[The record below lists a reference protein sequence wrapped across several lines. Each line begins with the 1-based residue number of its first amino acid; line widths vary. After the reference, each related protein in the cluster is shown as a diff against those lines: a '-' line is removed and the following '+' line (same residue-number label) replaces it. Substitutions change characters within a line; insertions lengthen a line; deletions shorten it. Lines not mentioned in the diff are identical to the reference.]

1 MPNRECSGNDCR
13 NDAFDS
19 NARYGNECQKCLC
32 VTFAESNKGKS
43 KLIQKKG
50 ELLIEKRSI
59 SGVIGKGDLYHNNR
73 RFVAENV
80 DKSRISDNI
89 TIISEDIKSV
99 YHELFDEAL
108 AEYNAK
114 QKRKDRIIKDY
125 HDHIRHSRQEKEF
138 HEVIFQIGNMNDTP
152 CGSAIAVRA
161 TESLKQYAESFQ
173 RRNPHLRMFNAVIHL
188 DEATPHIH
196 IDFVPFA
203 TEQKRGLSTRVSL
216 SKALEQQ
223 GFRSEGKMNT
233 CSKLW
238 IEGEKQALA
247 DIMKTLDIEWEQL
260 GTHNEHLSVLDYKKQ
275 ERKKELAEYKKEIS
289 KYADKETKI
298 KAVDSIPTKKTLLG
312 DNLMV
317 SREDYENLAAT
328 AKKQIA
334 SEKKDKKQKAEITQ
348 LQKENTQLKSELTAE
363 KKKNADS
370 KSINLRIENAKLK
383 EQVSKME
390 SVLKKAEEFLQ
401 GKGLYELFQSFVLGI
416 GRNSGRDK
424 DGLE

>member
-1 MPNRECSGNDCR
+1 MRQHCRITLGER

-32 VTFAESNKGKS
+32 VTFAESNKGKN
-43 KLIQKKG
+43 KLIQKG

-80 DKSRISDNI
+80 DNSRIADNI
-89 TIISEDIKSV
+89 TIISEDVKSV

-108 AEYNAK
+108 AEYNSK
-114 QKRKDRIIKDY
+114 QKRKDRTIKDY

-138 HEVIFQIGNMNDTP
+138 HEVIFQIGNKDDSP
-152 CGSAIAVRA
+152 CGSDIATRA
-161 TESLKQYAESFQ
+161 TEALKQYAESFQ
-173 RRNPHLRMFNAVIHL
+173 QRNPHLRMFNAVIHL

-203 TEQKRGLSTRVSL
+203 MGQKRGLSTRVSL

-223 GFRSEGKMNT
+223 GFKSEGKLNT

-238 IEGEKQALA
+238 IDSEKQVLA

-260 GTHNEHLSVLDYKKQ
+260 ATHKPHLSVLDFKKQ
-275 ERKKELAEYKKEIS
+275 EREKEI
-289 KYADKETKI
+289 AALDKDIEKAATKKTKI
-298 KAVDSIPTKKTLLG
+298 KAIENIPTKKTLLG
-312 DNLMV
+312 DNLTV

-334 SEKKDKKQKAEITQ
+334 SEKKEKKQEAEITQ
-348 LQKENTQLKSELTAE
+348 LQQENATLKSELTAE

-390 SVLKKAEEFLQ
+390 SVLKKTEEFLQ
-401 GKGLYELFQSFVLGI
+401 VKGLYELFQNFVLGI
-416 GRNSGRDK
+416 GRNRGRNK

>member
-1 MPNRECSGNDCR
+1 M
-13 NDAFDS
+13 
-19 NARYGNECQKCLC
+19 
-32 VTFAESNKGKS
+32 
-43 KLIQKKG
+43 
-50 ELLIEKRSI
+50 LIEKRSI

-80 DKSRISDNI
+80 DKSRTQDNI
-89 TIISEDIKSV
+89 TIISDDVKTV

-108 AEYNAK
+108 AEYNSK

-138 HEVIFQIGNMNDTP
+138 HEVIFQIGNKDDTP
-152 CGSAIAVRA
+152 CGSDIAVRA
-161 TESLKQYAESFQ
+161 TETLKQYAESFQ
-173 RRNPHLRMFNAVIHL
+173 QRNPHLRMFNAVIHL

-223 GFRSEGKMNT
+223 GFKSEGKLNT

-238 IEGEKQALA
+238 IENEKQVLA
-247 DIMKTLDIEWEQL
+247 DIMKTLDIEWEWK
-260 GTHNEHLSVLDYKKQ
+260 GTHNEHLSVLDYKKK
-275 ERKKELAEYKKEIS
+275 ERKKEVAALENKLS
-289 KYADKETKI
+289 KLSDKETKI
-298 KAVDSIPTKKTLLG
+298 KAIENIPTKKTLLG
-312 DNLMV
+312 DNLTV

-334 SEKKDKKQKAEITQ
+334 SEKKEKKQKAEITQ
-348 LQKENTQLKSELTAE
+348 LQQENAQLKSELTVE

-390 SVLKKAEEFLQ
+390 SVLKKAEEFLK
-401 GKGLYELFQSFVLGI
+401 GKGLYELFQNFVLGI
-416 GRNSGRDK
+416 GRNKGRNK

>member
-1 MPNRECSGNDCR
+1 
-13 NDAFDS
+13 
-19 NARYGNECQKCLC
+19 
-32 VTFAESNKGKS
+32 
-43 KLIQKKG
+43 
-50 ELLIEKRSI
+50 LLIEKRSI

-80 DKSRISDNI
+80 DRSRTQDNI
-89 TIISEDIKSV
+89 TIIGEDIKSV

-108 AEYNAK
+108 AEYDSK
-114 QKRKDRIIKDY
+114 QKRKDRVIKDY

-138 HEVIFQIGNMNDTP
+138 HEVIFQIGNKNDTP
-152 CGSAIAVRA
+152 CGSDIAKKA
-161 TESLKQYAESFQ
+161 TEALKQYAESFQ
-173 RRNPHLRMFNAVIHL
+173 QRNPHLRMFNAVIHL

-223 GFRSEGKMNT
+223 GFKSEGKLNT

-238 IEGEKQALA
+238 IENEKQVLA
-247 DIMKTLDIEWEQL
+247 DVMKTLDIEWESR
-260 GTHNEHLSVLDYKKQ
+260 GTHNEHLSVLDYKKK
-275 ERKKELAEYKKEIS
+275 ERKKEVVALENKLS
-289 KYADKETKI
+289 KLSDKETKI
-298 KAVDSIPTKKTLLG
+298 KAIENIPTKKTMFG
-312 DNLMV
+312 DNLTV

-334 SEKKDKKQKAEITQ
+334 SEKKEKKQKAEIAQ
-348 LQKENTQLKSELTAE
+348 LQQENAQLKSELTAE

-390 SVLKKAEEFLQ
+390 SVLKKTEEFLK
-401 GKGLYELFQSFVLGI
+401 GKGLYELFQNFVLEI
-416 GRNSGRDK
+416 GRNKSRNK

>member
-1 MPNRECSGNDCR
+1 MN
-13 NDAFDS
+13 
-19 NARYGNECQKCLC
+19 
-32 VTFAESNKGKS
+32 S
-43 KLIQKKG
+43 KRG

-73 RFVAENV
+73 KFVAENV
-80 DKSRISDNI
+80 DKGRTQDNI
-89 TIISEDIKSV
+89 TIISEDVKTV

-114 QKRKDRIIKDY
+114 QKRKDRVIKDY

-138 HEVIFQIGNMNDTP
+138 HEVIFQIGNKDDTP
-152 CGSAIAVRA
+152 CGSDIAIRA
-161 TESLKQYAESFQ
+161 TEALKQYAESFQ
-173 RRNPHLRMFNAVIHL
+173 QRNPHLRMFNAVIHL

-203 TEQKRGLSTRVSL
+203 TEQKRGLSTRVSI

-223 GFRSEGKMNT
+223 GFKSEGKLNT

-238 IEGEKQALA
+238 VDSEKQTLA
-247 DIMKTLDIEWEQL
+247 DIMKTLDIEWEQK
-260 GTHNEHLSVLDYKKQ
+260 GTHNEHLSVYNYKVQ
-275 ERKKELAEYKKEIS
+275 ERKKELADYKKQIS
-289 KYADKETKI
+289 KYADKDTKI
-298 KAVDSIPTKKTLLG
+298 KAIDNIPVKKTVFG
-312 DNLMV
+312 DNLTV

-334 SEKKDKKQKAEITQ
+334 SEKKEKKQKAEITQ
-348 LQKENTQLKSELTAE
+348 LQQENAQLKSELTAE

-370 KSINLRIENAKLK
+370 KSINLRIENAQLK

-390 SVLKKAEEFLQ
+390 TVLKKAEEFLK
-401 GKGLYELFQSFVLGI
+401 GKGLYELFQNFVLGI
-416 GRNSGRDK
+416 GRNKDRNK

>member
-1 MPNRECSGNDCR
+1 M
-13 NDAFDS
+13 
-19 NARYGNECQKCLC
+19 
-32 VTFAESNKGKS
+32 
-43 KLIQKKG
+43 
-50 ELLIEKRSI
+50 LIEKRSI

-80 DKSRISDNI
+80 DKSRIAENI
-89 TIISEDIKSV
+89 TIISEDVKSV

-108 AEYNAK
+108 TKYNSK

-138 HEVIFQIGNMNDTP
+138 HEVIFQIGNKDNTP
-152 CGSAIAVRA
+152 CGSDIAKRA
-161 TESLKQYAESFQ
+161 TEALKQYAKSFQ
-173 RRNPHLRMFNAVIHL
+173 QRNPHLKMFNAVILL

-223 GFRSEGKMNT
+223 GFKSEGKLNT

-238 IEGEKQALA
+238 IENEKQVLA
-247 DIMKTLDIEWEQL
+247 DIMKTLDIEWEQK
-260 GTHNEHLSVLDYKKQ
+260 GTHNEHLSVLDYKKK
-275 ERKKELAEYKKEIS
+275 ERKKEVVALENKLS
-289 KYADKETKI
+289 RLSDKETKI
-298 KAVDSIPTKKTLLG
+298 KAIENIPTKKTMFG
-312 DNLMV
+312 DNLTV

-334 SEKKDKKQKAEITQ
+334 SEKKEKKQKAEIAQ
-348 LQKENTQLKSELTAE
+348 LQQENAQLKSELTAE
-363 KKKNADS
+363 KKKNADL
-370 KSINLRIENAKLK
+370 KSINLRIENTKLK

-390 SVLKKAEEFLQ
+390 TILKKAEDFLKN
-401 GKGLYELFQSFVLGI
+401 KGLYELFQNFVLGI
-416 GRNSGRDK
+416 GRNKGRNK

>member
-1 MPNRECSGNDCR
+1 M
-13 NDAFDS
+13 
-19 NARYGNECQKCLC
+19 
-32 VTFAESNKGKS
+32 
-43 KLIQKKG
+43 
-50 ELLIEKRSI
+50 LIEKRSI

-80 DKSRISDNI
+80 DKRRIQDNI
-89 TIISEDIKSV
+89 TIISKDVKAV

-108 AEYNAK
+108 AEYNSK

-125 HDHIRHSRQEKEF
+125 HAHIRHSRQEKEF
-138 HEVIFQIGNMNDTP
+138 HEVIFQIGNKDDTP
-152 CGSAIAVRA
+152 CDSDIAIRA
-161 TESLKQYAESFQ
+161 TEALKQYAESFQ
-173 RRNPHLRMFNAVIHL
+173 QRNPHLRMFNAVIHL

-223 GFRSEGKMNT
+223 GFKSEGKMNT

-238 IEGEKQALA
+238 IENEKQVLA
-247 DIMKTLDIEWEQL
+247 DIMKTLDIEWEQK
-260 GTHNEHLSVLDYKKQ
+260 GTHNEHLSVLDYKKK
-275 ERKKELAEYKKEIS
+275 ERKKEVVALENKLS
-289 KYADKETKI
+289 RLSDKETKI
-298 KAVDSIPTKKTLLG
+298 KAIDNIPTKKTMFG
-312 DNLMV
+312 DNLTV

-334 SEKKDKKQKAEITQ
+334 SEKKEKKQKAEITQ
-348 LQKENTQLKSELTAE
+348 LQQENAQLKSELTAE

-390 SVLKKAEEFLQ
+390 SVLKKAEEFLK
-401 GKGLYELFQSFVLGI
+401 GKGLYELFQNFVLGI
-416 GRNSGRDK
+416 GRNKGRNK

>member
-1 MPNRECSGNDCR
+1 M
-13 NDAFDS
+13 
-19 NARYGNECQKCLC
+19 
-32 VTFAESNKGKS
+32 
-43 KLIQKKG
+43 
-50 ELLIEKRSI
+50 LIEKRSI

-80 DKSRISDNI
+80 DKSRIADNI
-89 TIISEDIKSV
+89 TIISEDVKSV

-108 AEYNAK
+108 AEYNSK
-114 QKRKDRIIKDY
+114 QKRRDRIIKDY

-138 HEVIFQIGNMNDTP
+138 HEVIFQIGNKDDTP
-152 CGSAIAVRA
+152 CGSDIAVRA
-161 TESLKQYAESFQ
+161 TEALKQYAESFQ
-173 RRNPHLRMFNAVIHL
+173 QRNPHLRMFNAVIHL

-196 IDFVPFA
+196 IDFIPFA

-223 GFRSEGKMNT
+223 GFKSEGKFNT

-238 IEGEKQALA
+238 IDSEKQVLA

-260 GTHNEHLSVLDYKKQ
+260 GTHKPHLSVLDFKKQ
-275 ERKKELAEYKKEIS
+275 EREKELADYKKQIS

-298 KAVDSIPTKKTLLG
+298 KAIDDIPTKKTLLG
-312 DNLMV
+312 DNLTV
-317 SREDYENLAAT
+317 RREDYEKLAAT

-334 SEKKDKKQKAEITQ
+334 SEKKEKKQKSEIAQ
-348 LQKENTQLKSELTAE
+348 LQQENAQLKSELTAE

-383 EQVSKME
+383 EQISKME
-390 SVLKKAEEFLQ
+390 SVLKKAEDFLKS
-401 GKGLYELFQSFVLGI
+401 KGLYELFQNFVLGI
-416 GRNSGRDK
+416 GRNKGRNK

>member
-1 MPNRECSGNDCR
+1 MPNRKCSRNDCR

-19 NARYGNECQKCLC
+19 NVRYGNECQKCLC

-43 KLIQKKG
+43 KLIQKG

-80 DKSRISDNI
+80 DKSRIVDNI
-89 TIISEDIKSV
+89 TIISEDVKTV
-99 YHELFDEAL
+99 YHELFDDAL
-108 AEYNAK
+108 AEYNSK

-138 HEVIFQIGNMNDTP
+138 HEVIFQIGNKDDTP
-152 CGSAIAVRA
+152 CGSDISQRA
-161 TESLKQYAESFQ
+161 TEALKQYAESFQ
-173 RRNPHLRMFNAVIHL
+173 KRNPHLRMFNAVIHL

-223 GFRSEGKMNT
+223 GFTSEGKLNT

-238 IEGEKQALA
+238 IDSEKQALA
-247 DIMKTLDIEWEQL
+247 DIMKTLNIEWEQK
-260 GTHNEHLSVLDYKKQ
+260 GTHNEHLSVLDYKKK
-275 ERKKELAEYKKEIS
+275 ERKKEVVALENKLS
-289 KYADKETKI
+289 KLSDKETKI
-298 KAVDSIPTKKTLLG
+298 KAIDNIPTKKTMFG
-312 DNLMV
+312 DNLTV
-317 SREDYENLAAT
+317 SREDYESLAAT
-328 AKKQIA
+328 AKKQIV
-334 SEKKDKKQKAEITQ
+334 SEKKEKKQKAEIFK
-348 LQKENTQLKSELTAE
+348 LQQENAQLKSELTVE

-390 SVLKKAEEFLQ
+390 TVLKKAEEFLK
-401 GKGLYELFQSFVLGI
+401 GKGLYELFQNFVLGM
-416 GRNSGRDK
+416 GVNRNRNK

>member
-1 MPNRECSGNDCR
+1 M
-13 NDAFDS
+13 
-19 NARYGNECQKCLC
+19 
-32 VTFAESNKGKS
+32 
-43 KLIQKKG
+43 
-50 ELLIEKRSI
+50 LIEKRSI

-73 RFVAENV
+73 RFIAENV
-80 DKSRISDNI
+80 DRSRTQDNI
-89 TIISEDIKSV
+89 TIISEDVKSV
-99 YHELFDEAL
+99 YHELFDKSL
-108 AEYNAK
+108 AEHNSK

-138 HEVIFQIGNMNDTP
+138 HEVIFQIGNKDDTP
-152 CGSAIAVRA
+152 CGSDIAKRA
-161 TESLKQYAESFQ
+161 TEALKQYAESFQ
-173 RRNPHLRMFNAVIHL
+173 QRNPHLRMFNAVIHL

-223 GFRSEGKMNT
+223 GFKSEGKLNT

-238 IEGEKQALA
+238 IDREKQVLA
-247 DIMKTLDIEWEQL
+247 DIMKTLDIEWEQK
-260 GTHNEHLSVLDYKKQ
+260 GTHNEHLSVLDYKKK
-275 ERKKELAEYKKEIS
+275 ERKKEVAALENKLS
-289 KYADKETKI
+289 KLSDKETKI
-298 KAVDSIPTKKTLLG
+298 KAIDNIPVKKTVFG
-312 DNLMV
+312 DNLTV

-334 SEKKDKKQKAEITQ
+334 SEKKEKKQEAEITQ
-348 LQKENTQLKSELTAE
+348 LQQENATLKSELTAE

-390 SVLKKAEEFLQ
+390 SVLKKTEEFLQ
-401 GKGLYELFQSFVLGI
+401 VKGLYELFQNFVLGI
-416 GRNSGRDK
+416 GRNRGRNK

>member
-1 MPNRECSGNDCR
+1 M
-13 NDAFDS
+13 
-19 NARYGNECQKCLC
+19 
-32 VTFAESNKGKS
+32 
-43 KLIQKKG
+43 
-50 ELLIEKRSI
+50 LIEKRSI

-80 DKSRISDNI
+80 DKSRTQDNI
-89 TIISEDIKSV
+89 TIISEDVKSV
-99 YHELFDEAL
+99 YHELFDDAL
-108 AEYNAK
+108 TEYNSK

-138 HEVIFQIGNMNDTP
+138 HEVIFQIGNKDDTP
-152 CGSAIAVRA
+152 CGSDISKRT
-161 TESLKQYAESFQ
+161 TEALRQYAESFQ
-173 RRNPHLRMFNAVIHL
+173 ERNPHLRMFNAVIHL

-223 GFRSEGKMNT
+223 GFKSEGKLNT

-238 IEGEKQALA
+238 IENEKQVLA
-247 DIMKTLDIEWEQL
+247 DIMKTLDIEWEQK
-260 GTHNEHLSVLDYKKQ
+260 GTHNEHLSVLDYKKK
-275 ERKKELAEYKKEIS
+275 ERKKEVAALENKLS
-289 KYADKETKI
+289 KLSDKETKI
-298 KAVDSIPTKKTLLG
+298 KAIDNIPTKKTLLG
-312 DNLMV
+312 DNLTV

-334 SEKKDKKQKAEITQ
+334 SEKKEKKQKAEITQ
-348 LQKENTQLKSELTAE
+348 LQQENDQLKSELTAE

-390 SVLKKAEEFLQ
+390 SVLKKAEVFLKN
-401 GKGLYELFQSFVLGI
+401 KGLYELFQNFVLGI
-416 GRNSGRDK
+416 GRNKSRNK

>member
-1 MPNRECSGNDCR
+1 M
-13 NDAFDS
+13 
-19 NARYGNECQKCLC
+19 
-32 VTFAESNKGKS
+32 
-43 KLIQKKG
+43 
-50 ELLIEKRSI
+50 LIEKRSI

-80 DKSRISDNI
+80 DKNRISDNI
-89 TIISEDIKSV
+89 TIVSEDVKTV

-108 AEYNAK
+108 AEYNSK

-152 CGSAIAVRA
+152 CGSDIAVRA
-161 TESLKQYAESFQ
+161 TEALKQYAESFQ
-173 RRNPHLRMFNAVIHL
+173 QRNPHLRMFNAVIHL

-223 GFRSEGKMNT
+223 GFKSEGKLNT

-275 ERKKELAEYKKEIS
+275 ERKKELADYKKEIS

-298 KAVDSIPTKKTLLG
+298 KAIDDIPVKKTVFG
-312 DNLMV
+312 DNLTV
-317 SREDYENLAAT
+317 SRENYENLAAT

-334 SEKKDKKQKAEITQ
+334 SEKKEKKQKAEISQ
-348 LQKENTQLKSELTAE
+348 LQQENAQLKSELTAE

-390 SVLKKAEEFLQ
+390 SVLKKAEEFLK

-416 GRNSGRDK
+416 GRNKGRDK

>member
-1 MPNRECSGNDCR
+1 M
-13 NDAFDS
+13 
-19 NARYGNECQKCLC
+19 
-32 VTFAESNKGKS
+32 
-43 KLIQKKG
+43 
-50 ELLIEKRSI
+50 LIEKRSI

-80 DKSRISDNI
+80 DKSRIAENI
-89 TIISEDIKSV
+89 TIISEDVKSV

-108 AEYNAK
+108 TKYNSK

-138 HEVIFQIGNMNDTP
+138 HEVIFQIGNKDNTP
-152 CGSAIAVRA
+152 CGSDIAKRA
-161 TESLKQYAESFQ
+161 TEALKQYAKSFQ
-173 RRNPHLRMFNAVIHL
+173 QRNPHLKMFNAVILL

-223 GFRSEGKMNT
+223 GFKSEGKLNT

-238 IEGEKQALA
+238 IENEKQVLA
-247 DIMKTLDIEWEQL
+247 DIMKTLDIEWEQK
-260 GTHNEHLSVLDYKKQ
+260 GTHNEHLSVLDYKKK
-275 ERKKELAEYKKEIS
+275 ERKKEVVALENKLS
-289 KYADKETKI
+289 RLSDKETKI
-298 KAVDSIPTKKTLLG
+298 KAIENIPTKKTMFG
-312 DNLMV
+312 DNLTV

-334 SEKKDKKQKAEITQ
+334 SEKKEKKQKAEITQ
-348 LQKENTQLKSELTAE
+348 LQQENDQLKSELTAE

-390 SVLKKAEEFLQ
+390 SVLKKAEVFLKN
-401 GKGLYELFQSFVLGI
+401 KGLYELFQNFVLGI
-416 GRNSGRDK
+416 GRNKGRNK

>member
-1 MPNRECSGNDCR
+1 M
-13 NDAFDS
+13 
-19 NARYGNECQKCLC
+19 
-32 VTFAESNKGKS
+32 
-43 KLIQKKG
+43 
-50 ELLIEKRSI
+50 LIEKRSI

-80 DKSRISDNI
+80 DKNRIADNI
-89 TIISEDIKSV
+89 TIISEYVKTV
-99 YHELFDEAL
+99 YHELFDKSL
-108 AEYNAK
+108 AEYNSK

-138 HEVIFQIGNMNDTP
+138 HEVIFQIGNKDDTP
-152 CGSAIAVRA
+152 CGSDIAVRA
-161 TESLKQYAESFQ
+161 TEALKQYAENFQ
-173 RRNPHLRMFNAVIHL
+173 QRNPHLRMFNAIIHL

-223 GFRSEGKMNT
+223 GFKSEGKLNT

-238 IEGEKQALA
+238 IENEKQVLA
-247 DIMKTLDIEWEQL
+247 DIMKTLDIEWEQK

-275 ERKKELAEYKKEIS
+275 ERKKELADYKKEIS
-289 KYADKETKI
+289 KYANKETKI
-298 KAVDSIPTKKTLLG
+298 KDIDNIPVKKTVFG
-312 DNLMV
+312 DNLTV

-334 SEKKDKKQKAEITQ
+334 SEKKEKKQKAEITQ
-348 LQKENTQLKSELTAE
+348 LQQENAQLKSELTAE

-383 EQVSKME
+383 EQLSKME
-390 SVLKKAEEFLQ
+390 SVLKKAEEFLK
-401 GKGLYELFQSFVLGI
+401 GKGLYELFQNFVLGM
-416 GRNSGRDK
+416 GRNKSRNK